1 MIDLNGTTRREDG
14 IVALIDQA
22 LESGNRKQS
31 PRNYLGASL
40 LGDECSRKL
49 QFHFFNV
56 PKDEGKD
63 FSGRILRIFERGH
76 AGEARMTMY
85 LRQAG
90 FILRTTGQNGKQFEF
105 SLLDGLI
112 KGHCDG
118 VLVGGPGLIKYP
130 ALWENKCLGAKY
142 WKQLEKEK
150 LKKFSPT
157 YYGQCQLYMAYFELT
172 DNPALF
178 TALNAD
184 TEEIY
189 IELIP
194 FDGAVAQQV
203 SDNAV
208 RIIKACQAG
217 ELLERLSNDPSFY
230 KCKWCEWNQRCF
242 SL

>member
-14 IVALIDQA
+14 IVELIDKA
-22 LESGNRKQS
+22 LTAKNKKTTL
-31 PRNYLGASL
+31 RNYLGASL
-40 LGDECSRKL
+40 LGEECSRKL
-49 QFHFFNV
+49 QFQFFNV

-76 AGEARMTMY
+76 ACEARMAMY

-90 FILRTTGQNGKQFEF
+90 FNLRTVDKNGEQFEF
-105 SLLDGLI
+105 SLLNGLI

-118 VLVGGPGLIKYP
+118 VLVGGAALMGYP

-150 LKKFSPT
+150 LKKFSST
-157 YYGQCQLYMAYFELT
+157 YYGQCQLYMAYFKLT

-178 TALNAD
+178 TATNAD
-184 TEEIY
+184 TAEIY
-189 IELIP
+189 TELVP
-194 FDGAVAQQV
+194 FDGAAAQQV

-217 ELLERLSNDPSFY
+217 ELLERLSNDPSFF
-230 KCKWCEWNQRCF
+230 KCKWCEWHDRCF
-242 SL
+242 AL